1 MSERVN
7 IQYTIELDEL
17 GSEVRRIYKR
27 AQDIASELELSEFNE
42 TNILS
47 SEILSDIEK
56 TRLKLVS
63 LDSTLKDVQNI
74 VSGYLQYKLVPP
86 DTFEDDDVDSDAIE
100 ITE

>member
-1 MSERVN
+1 MSDRVN
-7 IQYTIELDEL
+7 IQYTIELEEL
-17 GSEVRRIYKR
+17 GSEVHRIYKR
-27 AQDIASELELSEFNE
+27 AQDLVSELELSEFNE

-74 VSGYLQYKLVPP
+74 VSGYLQYKLAPP

>member
-1 MSERVN
+1 MSDRVN
-7 IQYTIELDEL
+7 IQYTIELEEL
-17 GSEVRRIYKR
+17 GSEVHRIYKR
-27 AQDIASELELSEFNE
+27 AQDLVSELELSEFNE

>member
-1 MSERVN
+1 MSDRVN

-17 GSEVRRIYKR
+17 GSEVHRIYKR
-27 AQDIASELELSEFNE
+27 AQDLVSELELSEFNE